1 VRLFLILTAADCR
14 NSEGVEDL
22 TGGITTEIVSDDILD
37 KDLLWKEGLLQVS
50 KEFLFG
56 AGTREYG
63 HPDPDEKGRQGIE
76 DGHAYSVLRAVEY
89 EKNRLLMV
97 KNPWGETEWTGPWS
111 DGSKEWTA
119 DAIKVL
125 DYKFGNDGIF
135 WMPYEDFLERFVQF
149 WRTRL
154 FTPEWNVTQHWT
166 TTQVPWSGDY
176 NDTSFEFEISEPSRT
191 VIVLSQLDSRY
202 FGGLTGQYT
211 FQLAFRLHAAG
222 ESAYIVRGYSSGD
235 RSAVAE
241 VDLGAGKYEV
251 KMQIVGSRDPTL
263 PKVEDVVKQNWLSRR
278 DKLIRIGFSYDLA
291 HAKGQIDT
299 TDQRGGKDV
308 TEVETATAV
317 EAVPAAAP
325 TSTLSS
331 LPVLAP
337 LPSLAPLGMSFGEDE
352 DVQAGASD
360 DTSPDSEPAQD
371 KTPDDPWNA
380 PVVVGL
386 RVFCQN
392 TVASVSVVRTEPE
405 DVTAETKGK
414 LDVDDPEKDAAEK
427 EEPKA

>member
-1 VRLFLILTAADCR
+1 V
-14 NSEGVEDL
+14 N
-22 TGGITTEIVSDDILD
+22 
-37 KDLLWKEGLLQVS
+37 

-76 DGHAYSVLRAVEY
+76 DGHAYSVLRAAEY
-89 EKNRLLMV
+89 ENNRLLMV
-97 KNPWGETEWTGPWS
+97 KNPWGETEWNGPWS

-119 DAIKVL
+119 DAIKAL

-154 FTPEWNVTQHWT
+154 FTPEWNVSQHWT

-211 FQLAFRLHAAG
+211 FQLAFRLHTAG
-222 ESAYIVRGYSSGD
+222 DSAYIVRGYSSGD

-241 VDLGAGKYEV
+241 VDLGAGTYEV
-251 KMQIVGSRDPTL
+251 KMQIVASRDSTL

-299 TDQRGGKDV
+299 TDQNGGKGV
-308 TEVETATAV
+308 TEVVEATAV
-317 EAVPAAAP
+317 EVVPAAAQ
-325 TSTLSS
+325 TSTSNR
-331 LPVLAP
+331 LPDLAP
-337 LPSLAPLGMSFGEDE
+337 LPVQAPLPGLAPMGTSFGGDEEDF
-352 DVQAGASD
+352 QAGAG
-360 DTSPDSEPAQD
+360 DTTAPDSAADKD

-380 PVVVGL
+380 PLVVGL
-386 RVFCQN
+386 RVFCHN
-392 TVASVSVVRTEPE
+392 TAASISVLRTEPE
-405 DVTAETKGK
+405 NVTAETKGK
-414 LDVDDPEKDAAEK
+414 LDVDDPEKDASEK
-427 EEPKA
+427 KDTKA